1 MMSYALNLRGRTML
15 HGARRKDQDKGCK
28 DQSSRQEV
36 QESREEGPREQ
47 VV

>member
-1 MMSYALNLRGRTML
+1 ME
-15 HGARRKDQDKGCK
+15 QEDKGKGHK

-47 VV
+47 VD